1 LSQIPRDSFRPA
13 LIKPTYNVGDYGHD
27 IIIPL
32 NCLTGS
38 NTTTLTPSTA
48 TFVQVLEDGRV
59 PVDEVNQFITDSD
72 KMELVHSGNDT
83 DYDTTFE
90 YLPDMSFQAY
100 KASFSIA
107 VAMKVSAYTSG
118 NFAISSVQL
127 TMKVIGGGEGD
138 QIIIDKI
145 INPSMSNMTATA
157 EQVAILNIDTKTSAK
172 IPDKPVTI
180 QVKVNTS
187 SGTGTYQ
194 CGIVPLFC
202 YFSPAVPKTWTTSSV
217 IVHAHAD
224 LAHAF
229 PIFRDEDNMNMLDR
243 SGIGL

>member
-1 LSQIPRDSFRPA
+1 MSQIPRDSFRPA

-27 IIIPL
+27 VIIPL
-32 NCLTGS
+32 NCLSGS
-38 NTTTLTPSTA
+38 TVTLVPSTS
-48 TFVQVLEDGRV
+48 TFVQVLEDSRV
-59 PVDEVNQFITDSD
+59 PVDEVNQFITNSD
-72 KMELVHSGNDT
+72 EMAGVHAGNDA
-83 DYDTTFE
+83 DFDKSWE
-90 YLPDMSFQAY
+90 WLPDMSFNAY
-100 KASFSIA
+100 KASFSLA
-107 VAMKVSAYTSG
+107 VFMNVSAYTSG

-138 QIIIDKI
+138 QIIVDEIV
-145 INPSMSNMTATA
+145 NPGMSNMTGVAS
-157 EQVAILNIDTKTSAK
+157 QIAILNVDTKTSEK
-172 IPDKPVTI
+172 IPDKPVSI

-194 CGIVPLFC
+194 CGLVPIFC
-202 YFSPAVPKTWTTSSV
+202 YLAAAVPKTWTTSSV
-217 IVHAHAD
+217 VVHAHAD

>member
-1 LSQIPRDSFRPA
+1 LSQIPRSSFSPA

-27 IIIPL
+27 VIIPL
-32 NCLTGS
+32 NCISGS
-38 NTTTLTPSTA
+38 TVTLVPSTS
-48 TFVQVLEDGRV
+48 TFVQVLEDGSV
-59 PVDEVNQFITDSD
+59 PVDEVNQFITNSDEMAGVHAGDS
-72 KMELVHSGNDT
+72 T
-83 DYDTTFE
+83 DFDTTWE
-90 YLPDMSFQAY
+90 WLPDMSFNAY
-100 KASFSIA
+100 KASFSLA
-107 VAMKVSAYTSG
+107 VFMNISAYTSG

-138 QIIIDKI
+138 QVIVDKI
-145 INPSMSNMTATA
+145 INPGMANMTSATS
-157 EQVAILNIDTKTSAK
+157 QIAILNVDTKTSAK

-187 SGTGTYQ
+187 AGSGTYQ
-194 CGIVPLFC
+194 CGIVPIFC
-202 YFSPAVPKTWTTSSV
+202 YLAPAVPKTWTTSSV
-217 IVHAHAD
+217 VVHAHAD

>member
-1 LSQIPRDSFRPA
+1 MSQIPRSSFSPA

-32 NCLTGS
+32 NCLSGS
-38 NTTTLTPSTA
+38 TVTLVPSTS

-72 KMELVHSGNDT
+72 KMELIHAGDDSDF
-83 DYDTTFE
+83 DTTFE

-100 KASFSIA
+100 KASFSVA

-118 NFAISSVQL
+118 NFAISSVQF
-127 TMKVIGGGEGD
+127 TMKVVGGGEGD
-138 QIIIDKI
+138 QIIVDRIVD
-145 INPSMSNMTATA
+145 PGMANMVGVA
-157 EQVAILNIDTKTSAK
+157 EQVAILNVDTKTSAK
-172 IPDKPVTI
+172 IADKPVTI

-202 YFSPAVPKTWTTSSV
+202 YFGSAVPKTWTTSSV
-217 IVHAHAD
+217 VVHAHAD